1 MSPVRGL
8 ARFFMTGVRS
18 ISSGLSASMAR
29 LRSCPRPAK
38 ASPKPARFVWIAAR
52 VRASKVLST
61 SSISTGSGVALRTGM
76 VAPSS
81 KPWRFVP
88 FVSSTYFRPSA
99 ERERMT
105 TVVSTG
111 SGLIVVSSFSVRSAE
126 TLPPASLRGSIFV
139 TAPTRVPPR
148 RTSLPT
154 TRLAALGTW
163 ALRV

>member
-1 MSPVRGL
+1 
-8 ARFFMTGVRS
+8 
-18 ISSGLSASMAR
+18 MAR

-38 ASPKPARFVWIAAR
+38 ASPKPWRFVWIAAR
-52 VRASKVLST
+52 VRASKVFST
-61 SSISTGSGVALRTGM
+61 SSISTGWGVALRTGI

-81 KPWRFVP
+81 KPRWFVP

-99 ERERMT
+99 ERERTT

-111 SGLIVVSSFSVRSAE
+111 SGLTVVSSFSVSRAD
-126 TLPPASLRGSIFV
+126 TRPPTPFLGSIFV

-154 TRLAALGTW
+154 TRFAALGTC
-163 ALRV
+163 ALSV